1 MWSRNNPP
9 ILSDMSFELGV
20 GKKQNRQGRVE
31 LSVRFRLGKIDYQA
45 KTNLWISPAFVK
57 TEKYVSSK
65 GKQSTRL
72 VLTSSRTKTEEAVN
86 ADEVKELWSRLLTYI
101 ESEYIRMNGA
111 DIDKTW
117 LPETI
122 KAFHKTLAPEVP
134 QSTFI
139 ILIDDFLKE
148 TSTPFHSHTRKQG
161 YLTIRR
167 SLLRYEI
174 YRQITNPRFLLT
186 IEAVDEN
193 LLKDFENFQINEHKL
208 VEEFPQLSATEDTN
222 ARVGE
227 KSLNT
232 IIGNFR
238 LIKTIFNWAFNNRR
252 VAYNPFV
259 KFKMGQRTYGTPYY
273 LTIDER
279 KRLEE
284 FDFSDTPRDEIFRD
298 IFVFHC
304 CVGCRQ
310 SDLFTFTKS
319 HIINGE
325 LHYVARKTKE
335 GRPKTIKVPLNS
347 TASKIV
353 EKYSNYE
360 GDALFPYMDSKYIY
374 NRAIKRIL
382 KRAGIDRIV
391 VVLNPKTRLPENRPL
406 YEVASTHIARRTFI
420 GNLYK
425 KFKDQGMVSALSG
438 HAPGSQAFARYREID
453 EEMRKEMVDAID

>member
-1 MWSRNNPP
+1 
-9 ILSDMSFELGV
+9 MSFELGI
-20 GKKQNRQGRVE
+20 GKKTNRQGRAE

-45 KTNLWISPAFVK
+45 KTNLWIAPSFIK
-57 TEKYVSSK
+57 LEKYISPK
-65 GKQSTRL
+65 GRQATRY
-72 VLTSSRTKTEEAVN
+72 VITTSRNKTEEAVN
-86 ADEVKELWSRLLTYI
+86 ADEVKETWNNLLKFI
-101 ESEYIRMNGA
+101 ENEYISLNGA
-111 DIDKTW
+111 EIDKTW

-122 KAFHKTLAPEVP
+122 LAFHKSLAPEIP

-139 ILIDDFLKE
+139 LLIDDFLKE
-148 TSTPFHSHTRKQG
+148 TSTPNQAPTRRQA
-161 YLTIRR
+161 YVIIRR
-167 SLLRYEI
+167 SFLRYEM

-193 LLKDFENFQINEHKL
+193 LLKDFENFLIHEHEI
-208 VEEFPQLSATEDTN
+208 VEEYPQLCETDETK
-222 ARVGE
+222 ARVGA

-232 IIGNFR
+232 IYGNFR
-238 LIKTIFNWAFNNRR
+238 FLKGVFNWAFNNGRIS
-252 VAYNPFV
+252 YNPFV
-259 KFKMGQRTYGTPYY
+259 KFKIGQRTYGTPYY

-279 KRLEE
+279 KQLEE
-284 FDFSDTPRDEIFRD
+284 FDFHDTPRDEIFRD

-310 SDLFTFTKS
+310 SDLFTFTKN
-319 HIINGE
+319 HIVNGE

-335 GRPKTIKVPLNS
+335 GRPKTIKVPLNG
-347 TASKIV
+347 TAKRIV
-353 EKYSNYE
+353 EKYAATE
-360 GDALFPYMDSKYIY
+360 GDALFPCMDSKYIY
-374 NRAIKRIL
+374 NRAIKRIM
-382 KRAGIDRIV
+382 KRAGLNRMV

-406 YEVASTHIARRTFI
+406 HKVASTHIARRTFI